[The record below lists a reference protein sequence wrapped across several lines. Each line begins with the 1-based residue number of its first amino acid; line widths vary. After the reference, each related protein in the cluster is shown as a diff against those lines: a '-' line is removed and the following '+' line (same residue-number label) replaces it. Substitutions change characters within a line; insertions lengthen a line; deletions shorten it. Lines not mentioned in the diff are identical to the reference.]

1 MKVDEA
7 MPVDGVDGQIGV
19 EFQRAP
25 GPLLRRQAGRR
36 RAYPAF
42 LAIDR
47 LADRLPHH
55 FLAGAVQRLGE
66 TMESRR
72 VECRLGFLA
81 RRSEEHTSELQSLM
95 RISYAVL
102 CLK

>member
-1 MKVDEA
+1 MRIS
-7 MPVDGVDGQIGV
+7 DGSSDVCSSDLTIY
-19 EFQRAP
+19 
-25 GPLLRRQAGRR
+25 

-81 RRSEEHTSELQSLM
+81 RRRRTPHPRGEGGLRLARPDDRRGFAPDRRSTRLNSSP
-95 RISYAVL
+95 
-102 CLK
+102 